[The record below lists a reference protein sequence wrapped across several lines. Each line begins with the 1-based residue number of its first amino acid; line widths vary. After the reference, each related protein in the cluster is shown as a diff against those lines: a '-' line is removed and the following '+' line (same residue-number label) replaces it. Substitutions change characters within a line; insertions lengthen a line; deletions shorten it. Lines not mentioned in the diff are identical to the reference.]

1 MYRNRVS
8 ALQSRIRKKVEI
20 NLHVEKDGEINE
32 RIDDFIQVIQDV
44 ISLDQ
49 KGIIVS
55 KLKKGK

>member
-32 RIDDFIQVIQDV
+32 RIDEFIQVIQDV

>member
-20 NLHVEKDGEINE
+20 NLHVEKDGEIND

>member
-20 NLHVEKDGEINE
+20 NLHVEKDGEMNE
-32 RIDDFIQVIQDV
+32 RIDEFIQVIQDV
-44 ISLDQ
+44 ISSDQ

-55 KLKKGK
+55 KLRKGK